1 MICNLNKADSGRK
14 LITKNEVLQGNI
26 VMEYNS
32 IILEDD
38 FNDEIHSS
46 INALKAL
53 TIRNNKKINL
63 KAKLINLLKANGY
76 IFFVSNYTHYVTSR
90 VFESYLYNVP
100 VNKRGHLSPFRG
112 QKVRIVCTESG
123 RHFRRG
129 YMAGV
134 VRESPSDKPISSID

>member
-1 MICNLNKADSGRK
+1 
-14 LITKNEVLQGNI
+14 
-26 VMEYNS
+26 MEYNS

-38 FNDEIHSS
+38 SNDEIHDS
-46 INALKAL
+46 IKVLTAL
-53 TIRNNKKINL
+53 TARNKTKINL

-112 QKVRIVCTESG
+112 QKVRIICTESG
-123 RHFRRG
+123 SHFRRG
-129 YMAGV
+129 YMAGAV
-134 VRESPSDKPISSID
+134 QDGSPDKPTSSIG

>member
-1 MICNLNKADSGRK
+1 MD
-14 LITKNEVLQGNI
+14 
-26 VMEYNS
+26 YNS

-46 INALKAL
+46 IKALKAL

-90 VFESYLYNVP
+90 VFDSYLYNVP
-100 VNKRGHLSPFRG
+100 VKKRGHLSPFRG
-112 QKVRIVCTESG
+112 QKVRIICTESG
-123 RHFRRG
+123 SSFRRG

-134 VRESPSDKPISSID
+134 VQENSPDKPNPNSN